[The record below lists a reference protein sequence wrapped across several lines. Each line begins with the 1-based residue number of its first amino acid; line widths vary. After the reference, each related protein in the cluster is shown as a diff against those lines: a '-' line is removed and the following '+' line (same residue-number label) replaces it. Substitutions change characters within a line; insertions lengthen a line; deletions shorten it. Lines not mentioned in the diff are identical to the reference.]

1 MVKSKVV
8 CLKNHRD
15 EHNYIKHQALV
26 INMKSKILFKMK
38 YLFHLIQAR
47 VCVSQLIVSDL
58 EKNDRLAQ
66 ELF

>member
-1 MVKSKVV
+1 
-8 CLKNHRD
+8 
-15 EHNYIKHQALV
+15 
-26 INMKSKILFKMK
+26 MKSKILFKMK

-66 ELF
+66 ELFWYMPSFS